1 MRLGQQIS
9 GTISI
14 AMSLLFTAAV
24 FSPAA
29 VFAQTPVDFA
39 HEVMPLLKAR
49 CAECHSNGTYQ
60 GGFSID
66 DRQSILESG
75 MVDPEDPASSEL
87 LLRVRSTDAD
97 YQMPPEG
104 ARLTGDQAAALER
117 WIAGGLEWEPG
128 FTFRQSVWQ
137 SPIGFVEVTVP
148 DGEGNPIDRLLAG
161 YLEQRGVESRE
172 PVSDG
177 VFIRRVSMDLIG
189 LLPTMEEQE
198 AFFADTSSD
207 KRERLVDSLLSRK
220 HDYAD
225 HWMTFWNDLLRNDY
239 EGTGYIDGGRTQ
251 ITRWLHRSLYENKP
265 YNQFVRELIV
275 PTEESAGFTRGI
287 QWRGNVNASQSREVQ
302 FSQNVA
308 QVFLGENLKC
318 ASCHDSFID
327 NWKLADAWGLAAVF
341 SGQPMEMV
349 RCDVPTGVTATPS
362 FLWPELGT
370 ITAEASREQRL
381 AELATLITGDNN
393 GRFARTIANRIW
405 QRLMGRGIVEP
416 VDSMSGEPFSPQL
429 LDHLANELKQNGYDL
444 KQLIRLIATSDVYQW
459 PAVQER
465 AAPDKKMQFSG
476 PVRRRLTSEQFL
488 DAVWQITETGPQQKN
503 AELEDYGT
511 AGTRVRASLV
521 VCDLLMRDLGRPNRE
536 QVVTTRDDQLSS
548 LQALSLNNG
557 TEFHRLLRAGAEA
570 WLKKGLTRDELARQI
585 FRAALT
591 REPLQTESRIL
602 TEMLGEDPGIDAVA
616 DTIWSVLL
624 LPEFMHVQ

>member
-1 MRLGQQIS
+1 MRLGRQIPA
-9 GTISI
+9 TIAI
-14 AMSLLFTAAV
+14 AMSLLLTTAA
-24 FSPAA
+24 
-29 VFAQTPVDFA
+29 FAQKPVDFA

-87 LLRVRSTDAD
+87 LQRVRSKDTD

-104 ARLTGDQAAALER
+104 DRLTVDQSAALER

-161 YLEQRGVESRE
+161 YLEQRGAESRE

-207 KRERLVDSLLSRK
+207 KRQRLVDSLLSRN

-265 YNQFVRELIV
+265 YDQFVRELIV

-349 RCDVPTGVTATPS
+349 RCDVPTGVTAAPS

-370 ITAEASREQRL
+370 ITVEASREQRL
-381 AELATLITGDNN
+381 AELSDLITGNKN

-429 LDHLANELKQNGYDL
+429 LDHLANELKQNGYNL

-465 AAPDKKMQFSG
+465 EAPDRKMQFSG

-585 FRAALT
+585 FRAALS
-591 REPLQTESRIL
+591 REPLQTESQIL
-602 TEMLGEDPGIDAVA
+602 TEMLGEDPDIDAVA